1 MWDRSDPVP
10 AAADVLPA
18 IWRLAV
24 SALRSG
30 LKALVP
36 RGLSRAYRAY
46 GSRGALD
53 YLRRGRT
60 TLPSPFAPRSVLF
73 VCSGNIMRSALAA
86 AVFRAA
92 LLDAGIKDI
101 EIESGGLY
109 AAAGTPADPRALA
122 AARLADLDLEPHRA
136 RLVNDELAGRFDAIF
151 VMDRLQA
158 LELLQRFPAA
168 RGKTFALGAC
178 LPGLPRIDISDPYLS
193 DDEESARILS
203 LVASRAVALARTIA
217 PGPSI
222 LAAEQT
228 PQRPREAPRD
238 AP

>member
-1 MWDRSDPVP
+1 
-10 AAADVLPA
+10 
-18 IWRLAV
+18 
-24 SALRSG
+24 
-30 LKALVP
+30 
-36 RGLSRAYRAY
+36 
-46 GSRGALD
+46 
-53 YLRRGRT
+53 
-60 TLPSPFAPRSVLF
+60 
-73 VCSGNIMRSALAA
+73 
-86 AVFRAA
+86 
-92 LLDAGIKDI
+92 
-101 EIESGGLY
+101 
-109 AAAGTPADPRALA
+109 
-122 AARLADLDLEPHRA
+122 ADLGLELHRA